1 MSTKYL
7 IQNATIVS
15 VDPRIGIKNNCDVSI
30 EGEFIAAVGPGIP
43 VSPEQIVIDGTDM
56 IVSPGF
62 VDTHRHAWQ
71 TQTRTIAAD
80 FVLSDYAKVLR
91 NVFGSCYTA
100 EDAYL
105 GNYCAALE
113 CIDSGI
119 TSIIDHSHIMNSS
132 QHADEVVRAWRDSNM
147 RAIFCYGA
155 YGNPAWTGS
164 TLDNGRETDNPDWRY
179 EDARRVRQS
188 HFKDNGTNQL
198 VRFGFATSEPEM
210 VPIETIASQIEL
222 ARDLGA
228 AVITSHIALGKW
240 DIGLRTVRSLES
252 KGLLGSDL
260 LFSHGSTL
268 EDDELKAI
276 SQREAGLSCTPD
288 TELQM
293 GMGPPVGF
301 KASDCGCK
309 VGLGVDVCCSAP
321 GDMFHQMRLL
331 LQAHRHLE
339 HEKTPGPPMKIA
351 KKCEDALKLAT
362 QGGAD
367 AIGLGEIVGSVTP
380 GKRADILL
388 KRCDSPRLVP
398 VHDPVATLV
407 LYANASDI
415 DTVFING
422 RVVKSAGKLQS
433 VDWPS
438 VRTRLRK
445 STADIHER
453 ARLAPADEIEKAM
466 SRMTEALKVAVEK
479 NKQRL

>member
-1 MSTKYL
+1 MATKYL
-7 IQNATIVS
+7 IQNATVVS
-15 VDPRIGIKNNCDVSI
+15 VDPKIGVVNNCDVAI
-30 EGEFIAAVGPGIP
+30 DGEFIAAVAQGLP
-43 VSPEQIVIDGTDM
+43 VSAEQVVIDGTDM

-80 FVLSDYAKVLR
+80 FVLSDYVKVLR

-105 GNYCAALE
+105 GNYCAGIE

-119 TSIIDHSHIMNSS
+119 TSIIDHSHIMNSPE
-132 QHADEVVRAWRDSNM
+132 HADKVINAWRDSNM
-147 RAIFCYGA
+147 RATFCYGA

-164 TLDNGRETDNPDWRY
+164 TLDSGRENDTPDWRY
-179 EDARRVRQS
+179 EDARRVRQE
-188 HFKDNGTNQL
+188 HFTDNDANQL

-210 VPIETIASQIEL
+210 VPIETIVSQIEL
-222 ARDLGA
+222 ARELGA
-228 AVITSHIALGKW
+228 AVITAHIALGMW
-240 DIGLRTVRSLES
+240 DVGLRTVRSLES
-252 KGLLGSDL
+252 KGLLGPDL

-268 EDDELKAI
+268 EDDELSAI
-276 SQREAGLSCTPD
+276 SSRSVGLSSTPD

-293 GMGPPVGF
+293 GMGAPVGF
-301 KASDCGCK
+301 KAVDCGCK

-331 LQAHRHLE
+331 LQAHRHLQ
-339 HEKTPGPPMKIA
+339 HDKAPGPPMKIA
-351 KKCEDALKLAT
+351 RKCEEALKLAT

-367 AIGLGEIVGSVTP
+367 AIGLGDIVGSITP

-388 KRCDSPRLVP
+388 TRCDSPRLVP
-398 VHDPVATLV
+398 AHDPVATLV

-422 RVVKSAGKLQS
+422 RVVKSGGKLQS
-433 VDWPS
+433 VDWPA
-438 VRTRLRK
+438 VRSRLRK
-445 STADIHER
+445 STAEIHER
-453 ARLAPADEIEKAM
+453 ARLAPVDEIEKAM
-466 SRMTEALKVAVEK
+466 NAMLEVLKVAIEK
-479 NKQRL
+479 NQQA